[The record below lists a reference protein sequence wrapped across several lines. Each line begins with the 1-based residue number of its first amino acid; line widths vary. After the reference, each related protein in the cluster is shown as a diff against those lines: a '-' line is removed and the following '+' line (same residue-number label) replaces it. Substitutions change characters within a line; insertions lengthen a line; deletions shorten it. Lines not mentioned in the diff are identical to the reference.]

1 MMKVKSFILA
11 GLLAFAPA
19 MAMNGQALAQNEAA
33 ASAAA
38 TPVDAD
44 PRSSDPG
51 APADSADANVANVS
65 AAAPAP
71 KVAAPPRMKPTEGI
85 GMPRPGEITL
95 QQQFTDTGRTARW
108 LHDVMLLPIITIIS
122 LLVLALMLY
131 VMVRY
136 RRAANPIPSKT
147 SHNTV
152 IEVVWTVVPVLILL
166 AIAVPS
172 IGLLADQYRPA
183 PKDAL
188 TVKVTGYQWY
198 WGYEY
203 PDAGIP
209 EFVSN
214 MLPEDKAKAN
224 GEPYLLAPDNRLVLP
239 VGRPIKLI
247 ITGAD
252 VIHSFAVPSLWV
264 KMDAVPGRLNE
275 KSFTIDKPGVY
286 YGQCSELCG
295 PRVQGAII
303 QGIDPALEPK
313 VSVIDKKVT
322 KGSYASLTPGSFN
335 LLLGKELAIW
345 LGVDVG
351 DQVLVTFAEVQ
362 GTPAGA
368 VPRMKRFTVSGIFEA
383 GYNEVDRGVG
393 FANMQ
398 DLERVLRSDG
408 ATGVR
413 LKLHDMDRSLEVGVD
428 LAQSLGGAYRVSDWT
443 QQNANLY
450 HSLRM
455 EKVVMGIL
463 LSLIIAMGAFNLV
476 SSQVML
482 VTDKQADIAILR
494 TLGLTPGGV
503 MQVFMVQG
511 SLIGIFGTLAGLIG
525 GITLTLNLERILG
538 AIESVF
544 NVKLLPEDVY
554 YITGLPTDMQ
564 TGDVVAIAVVALL
577 MSFLATLYPAWRAAR
592 TQPAEALRY
601 E

>member
-1 MMKVKSFILA
+1 MFKPIPVAIGLRYLRAKRRNGFISFISMASILGIALGVTVLITTLA
-11 GLLAFAPA
+11 VMSGFQKEIRSRLLQMTAHTTISRDGEP
-19 MAMNGQALAQNEAA
+19 MPDWMRV
-33 ASAAA
+33 
-38 TPVDAD
+38 VDVANKD
-44 PRSSDPG
+44 PRVVG
-51 APADSADANVANVS
+51 
-65 AAAPAP
+65 AAPY
-71 KVAAPPRMKPTEGI
+71 I
-85 GMPRPGEITL
+85 EI
-95 QQQFTDTGRTARW
+95 QS
-108 LHDVMLLPIITIIS
+108 MIS
-122 LLVLALMLY
+122 
-131 VMVRY
+131 
-136 RRAANPIPSKT
+136 
-147 SHNTV
+147 
-152 IEVVWTVVPVLILL
+152 
-166 AIAVPS
+166 
-172 IGLLADQYRPA
+172 
-183 PKDAL
+183 
-188 TVKVTGYQWY
+188 
-198 WGYEY
+198 
-203 PDAGIP
+203 
-209 EFVSN
+209 
-214 MLPEDKAKAN
+214 
-224 GEPYLLAPDNRLVLP
+224 
-239 VGRPIKLI
+239 
-247 ITGAD
+247 
-252 VIHSFAVPSLWV
+252 
-264 KMDAVPGRLNE
+264 
-275 KSFTIDKPGVY
+275 
-286 YGQCSELCG
+286 G

-313 VSVIDKKVT
+313 VSVIDQKVV
-322 KGSYASLTPGSFN
+322 KGSYDSLKPGSFN

-393 FANMQ
+393 FANMK
-398 DLERVLRSDG
+398 DLERVLRADG

-428 LAQSLGGAYRVSDWT
+428 LAQNLGGAYRVSDWT

-494 TLGLTPGGV
+494 TLGLTPAGV

-525 GITLTLNLERILG
+525 GITLTFNLERILG
-538 AIESVF
+538 AIERVF

-564 TGDVVAIAVVALL
+564 TGDVVVITVVALL